1 MKNIEADG
9 KPSSKF
15 PPVGEKH
22 KVTTTRDIQNI
33 NNNFWN
39 EQSVDLHLCYKKG
52 TAYANNSN
60 KKSSINLITELLE
73 LLKHQYKEST
83 TQPDIID
90 IVFNNIK
97 NDMTILEKIT
107 DDVDKNCILATIQ
120 GYTLGCLK
128 KYE

>member
-9 KPSSKF
+9 KSSSKF

-22 KVTTTRDIQNI
+22 KITTTRDIQNI

-90 IVFNNIK
+90 IIFNNIK